1 MCTARVISV
10 PPTSGRKWQSAE
22 RLSRTSAPCAV
33 RQSCA
38 NIGPPMLWGR
48 QMRAMRKLIVSA
60 ILASSPVVARAAAS
74 CDQFKAAMVE
84 GAAKHQA
91 PPPNF
96 QLEQVNS
103 AAANVQYFTIS
114 MFDDVRAMMSCVGG
128 EVDTFEAEA
137 NSADQTSIVHTMLLA
152 ATGLHGYGLA
162 WRPAF
167 KMRDQLF
174 RLAKASDKQ
183 AANVHLAGG
192 EASLV
197 ISPAGAPNF
206 RIDTNH

>member
-1 MCTARVISV
+1 M
-10 PPTSGRKWQSAE
+10 
-22 RLSRTSAPCAV
+22 RT
-33 RQSCA
+33 
-38 NIGPPMLWGR
+38 
-48 QMRAMRKLIVSA
+48 MRKLIVGA
-60 ILASSPVVARAAAS
+60 VLALSPMAVRAAAS
-74 CDQFKAAMVE
+74 CDQFKAAMLE

-91 PPPNF
+91 PPPKF

-103 AAANVQYFTIS
+103 ADVNVQYFTIS
-114 MFDDVRAMMSCVGG
+114 MFDDVRAMMSCLGG
-128 EVDTFEAEA
+128 GVDTFEAEA
-137 NSADQTSIVHTMLLA
+137 DGTDQKSILRTMLLA
-152 ATGLHGYGLA
+152 AMGLHGYGLG